1 MKELSPQRELFAQ
14 AIASGDNQS
23 DAYRR
28 AYKVGVNT
36 KPSSINCNAAKL
48 MSDTKVRQRV
58 AELKKQLADK
68 ELWTRE
74 DSIRAMIEVI
84 KEPENQGS
92 KISAVK
98 VINDMQG
105 FNAATK
111 TQVSG
116 TVTHEVALDQLR

>member
-1 MKELSPQRELFAQ
+1 
-14 AIASGDNQS
+14 
-23 DAYRR
+23 
-28 AYKVGVNT
+28 
-36 KPSSINCNAAKL
+36 